1 MHTPTLNIGLPG
13 NSFSFLKSL
22 ISIATFDIPYVE
34 MGTIKVWSIKE
45 STVLADIPPNVV
57 SSMDQLGYNDSN
69 ISATFG
75 SVYVFMLLSIL
86 GLLGILLTYPLLR
99 FSPAKKVHDYL
110 KDILIWNF
118 LIRLILEGCLEST
131 FCFYLAFYYG
141 SGF

>member
-22 ISIATFDIPYVE
+22 ITIATFDIPKVE
-34 MGTIKVWSIKE
+34 MATIRVWSIQE
-45 STVLADIPPNVV
+45 STVLGDMPANVV

-75 SVYVFMLLSIL
+75 SVYVFTILSIF

-99 FSPAKKVHDYL
+99 FTPAKKVHDYL
-110 KDILIWNF
+110 KGTLIWNF
-118 LIRLILEGCLEST
+118 MIRLFLEGCLESV